1 MQPIERARRL
11 SRSLQARFRIDLF
24 SALVEREFERR
35 LAEAILEAERE
46 AYRRGREEA
55 LAGSSG
61 PAVPVSTENGN
72 AAVNPSPQR
81 EKGARPGGRPMTM

>member
-1 MQPIERARRL
+1 MPPIERARRL

-35 LAEAILEAERE
+35 LAEAILDAERE

-55 LAGSSG
+55 LAGPGVASLDVDG
-61 PAVPVSTENGN
+61 GVS
-72 AAVNPSPQR
+72 PSPR
-81 EKGARPGGRPMTM
+81 SEAAARPAGRSMTM

>member
-1 MQPIERARRL
+1 MPPIERARRL

-35 LAEAILEAERE
+35 LADAIVEAERD

-55 LAGSSG
+55 QAGLAAG
-61 PAVPVSTENGN
+61 PVSPVQRSE
-72 AAVNPSPQR
+72 AVV
-81 EKGARPGGRPMTM
+81 RPDGPPMTM